1 MSDKKDYHC
10 SFCGKHKNEINTL
23 IAGPAT
29 YICNECID
37 LCHSIVHERK
47 NVDNKTTEVN
57 SDIPTPED
65 INEFLNAHVIGQ
77 DEAKEVLSVAVYNH
91 YKRINLPED
100 DDEVELEKSNVMM
113 LGPSGTGKT
122 LLGKTIAKFLDVP
135 FAQVDATTLTESGY
149 VGEDVENVIQRLLM
163 ASDFD
168 IKKAEQGIIYI
179 DEIDKKAK
187 KGESISITKDVS
199 GEGVQQALLKIVEG
213 TVVRVP
219 PGGGRK
225 HPGAEMLEV
234 DTSKILFIVGG
245 AFVGLDKVIKRRL
258 NANGSI
264 GFGARVMAQDSA
276 DDMRVSE
283 EVLPEDVIRYG
294 IIPEFMGRFPILV
307 GINDLT
313 KDELS
318 RILTEPKN
326 NLMAQFKK
334 IFKLDGVELNLT
346 KDAINEISEI
356 AKSNKTGARGLRSVL
371 EKSLLKLQ
379 FKLPKLAKQGL
390 VSVEITGDFIK
401 HNKEPILVFTEEIG
415 ESTGTNE
422 EKL

>member
-1 MSDKKDYHC
+1 MADKKDYHC
-10 SFCGKHKNEINTL
+10 SFCGKHKNEISTL
-23 IAGPAT
+23 IAGPST
-29 YICNECID
+29 FICNECID
-37 LCHSIVHERK
+37 LCHSIVYERK
-47 NVDNKTTEVN
+47 NVTKKSKTVN
-57 SDIPTPED
+57 SDIPTPDE

-77 DEAKEVLSVAVYNH
+77 GEAKEVLSVAVYNH
-91 YKRINLPED
+91 YKRINQSED
-100 DDEVELEKSNVMM
+100 DDVELEKSNVMM

-122 LLGKTIAKFLDVP
+122 LLAKTIAKFLDVP

-163 ASDFD
+163 NADFE

-225 HPGAEMLEV
+225 HPGADMLEV
-234 DTSKILFIVGG
+234 NTDNILFIVGG

-258 NANGSI
+258 NSNGSI
-264 GFGARVMAQDSA
+264 GFGARVMAQDSS
-276 DDMRVSE
+276 DDMKVSQ
-283 EVLPEDVIRYG
+283 EVLPEDVIKYG

-307 GINDLT
+307 GIDDLT
-313 KDELS
+313 EHELS

-326 NLMAQFKK
+326 NLTAQFKK
-334 IFKLDGVELNLT
+334 IFKLDGVDLNFT
-346 KDAINEISEI
+346 EDAITEISKM
-356 AKSNKTGARGLRSVL
+356 AKANKTGARGLRSVL

-379 FKLPKLAKQGL
+379 FKLPKLSKNAGL
-390 VSVEITGDFIK
+390 TSVEITGDFI
-401 HNKEPILVFTEEIG
+401 NKNADPILVFKDETEENINI
-415 ESTGTNE
+415 NE
-422 EKL
+422 KKL

>member
-1 MSDKKDYHC
+1 
-10 SFCGKHKNEINTL
+10 
-23 IAGPAT
+23 
-29 YICNECID
+29 
-37 LCHSIVHERK
+37 
-47 NVDNKTTEVN
+47 
-57 SDIPTPED
+57 
-65 INEFLNAHVIGQ
+65 
-77 DEAKEVLSVAVYNH
+77 
-91 YKRINLPED
+91 
-100 DDEVELEKSNVMM
+100 
-113 LGPSGTGKT
+113 
-122 LLGKTIAKFLDVP
+122 
-135 FAQVDATTLTESGY
+135 
-149 VGEDVENVIQRLLM
+149 
-163 ASDFD
+163 
-168 IKKAEQGIIYI
+168 
-179 DEIDKKAK
+179 
-187 KGESISITKDVS
+187 
-199 GEGVQQALLKIVEG
+199 
-213 TVVRVP
+213 
-219 PGGGRK
+219 
-225 HPGAEMLEV
+225 
-234 DTSKILFIVGG
+234 
-245 AFVGLDKVIKRRL
+245 
-258 NANGSI
+258 
-264 GFGARVMAQDSA
+264 
-276 DDMRVSE
+276 MRVSE

-390 VSVEITGDFIK
+390 VSVDITGDFIK

>member
-1 MSDKKDYHC
+1 LSDKKDYHC

-47 NVDNKTTEVN
+47 SVDNKTTEVN

>member
-1 MSDKKDYHC
+1 MADKKDYHC
-10 SFCGKHKNEINTL
+10 SFCGKHKNEISTL
-23 IAGPAT
+23 IAGPST
-29 YICNECID
+29 FICNECID
-37 LCHSIVHERK
+37 LCHSIVYERK
-47 NVDNKTTEVN
+47 NVTKKSKTVN
-57 SDIPTPED
+57 SDIPTPDE

-77 DEAKEVLSVAVYNH
+77 GEAKEVLSVAVYNH
-91 YKRINLPED
+91 YKRINQSED
-100 DDEVELEKSNVMM
+100 DDVELEKSNVMM

-122 LLGKTIAKFLDVP
+122 LLAKTIAKFLDVP

-163 ASDFD
+163 NADFE

-225 HPGAEMLEV
+225 HPGADMLEV
-234 DTSKILFIVGG
+234 NTDNILFIVGG

-258 NANGSI
+258 NSNGSI
-264 GFGARVMAQDSA
+264 GFGARVMAQDNS
-276 DDMRVSE
+276 DDMTVSQ
-283 EVLPEDVIRYG
+283 EVLPEDVIKYG

-307 GINDLT
+307 GIDDLSER
-313 KDELS
+313 ELS

-326 NLMAQFKK
+326 NLTAQFKK
-334 IFKLDGVELNLT
+334 IFKLDGVDLNFT
-346 KDAINEISEI
+346 EDAITEISKI
-356 AKSNKTGARGLRSVL
+356 AKKNKTGARGLRSVL

-379 FKLPKLAKQGL
+379 FKLPKLSKNAGL
-390 VSVEITGDFIK
+390 TSVEITGDFI
-401 HNKEPILVFTEEIG
+401 NKNADPILVFKDETEENINI
-415 ESTGTNE
+415 NE
-422 EKL
+422 KKL

>member
-1 MSDKKDYHC
+1 MSYKKDYHC

-47 NVDNKTTEVN
+47 SVDNKTTEVN

-356 AKSNKTGARGLRSVL
+356 AKSNKTGAIGLRSVL

>member
-47 NVDNKTTEVN
+47 SVDNKTTEVN

-390 VSVEITGDFIK
+390 VSVDITGDFIK

>member
-47 NVDNKTTEVN
+47 SVDNKTTEVN

-149 VGEDVENVIQRLLM
+149 VGEDVKNVIQRLRM

>member
-1 MSDKKDYHC
+1 LADKKDYHC
-10 SFCGKHKNEINTL
+10 SFCGKHKNEISTL

-47 NVDNKTTEVN
+47 NENKKSKTVN
-57 SDIPTPED
+57 SDIPTPDE
-65 INEFLNAHVIGQ
+65 INEFLDAHVIGQ
-77 DEAKEVLSVAVYNH
+77 GEAKEVLSVAVYNH
-91 YKRINLPED
+91 YKRISQPED
-100 DDEVELEKSNVMM
+100 DDVELEKSNVMM

-122 LLGKTIAKFLDVP
+122 LLAKTIAKFLDVP

-163 ASDFD
+163 NADFD
-168 IKKAEQGIIYI
+168 IRKAEQGIIYI

-187 KGESISITKDVS
+187 KGENISITKDVS

-213 TVVRVP
+213 TIVRVP

-225 HPGAEMLEV
+225 HPGADMLEV

-258 NANGSI
+258 NSNGSI
-264 GFGARVMAQDSA
+264 GFGARVMAQDS
-276 DDMRVSE
+276 DDMKVSK
-283 EVLPEDVIRYG
+283 EVLPEDVIKYG

-307 GINDLT
+307 GIDDLT
-313 KDELS
+313 EGELS

-326 NLMAQFKK
+326 NLTAQFKK
-334 IFKLDGVELNLT
+334 IFKLDNVDLNFT
-346 KDAINEISEI
+346 EDAITEISKI
-356 AKSNKTGARGLRSVL
+356 AKRNKTGARGLRSVL

-379 FKLPKLAKQGL
+379 FKLPKLSKNAGL
-390 VSVEITGDFIK
+390 TSVEITGDFIN
-401 HNKEPILVFTEEIG
+401 NKADPILVFKDITEENINI
-415 ESTGTNE
+415 NE
-422 EKL
+422 KKL

>member
-1 MSDKKDYHC
+1 LSDKKDYHC

-47 NVDNKTTEVN
+47 SVDNKTTEVN

-356 AKSNKTGARGLRSVL
+356 AKSNKRGARGLRSVL

>member
-1 MSDKKDYHC
+1 LSDKKDYHC

-47 NVDNKTTEVN
+47 SVDNKTTEVN

-294 IIPEFMGRFPILV
+294 IITEFMGRFPILV